1 LIWIGFLSRITAVF
15 KVQPC
20 CTLVSLYPGESNLVS
35 LSRYLRVV
43 LLALLATACA
53 SPGPEESAPAPIE
66 KAPDYTSVKT
76 IPGKAP
82 APAPATAAYQP
93 LIEKAAQARQRG
105 DFEEALAL
113 LERAQ
118 RIDADSA
125 EIYLAMAETHSARG
139 DAGQARAVAERGLL
153 YCRSATQCDALRQYA
168 R

>member
-1 LIWIGFLSRITAVF
+1 M
-15 KVQPC
+15 
-20 CTLVSLYPGESNLVS
+20 VS

-53 SPGPEESAPAPIE
+53 SPGPEESAPAPVE
-66 KAPDYTSVKT
+66 KAPDHTSVKT
-76 IPGKAP
+76 VPGKAPAP

-153 YCRSATQCDALRQYA
+153 YCRSASQCDALRQYA

>member
-1 LIWIGFLSRITAVF
+1 MASRLS
-15 KVQPC
+15 
-20 CTLVSLYPGESNLVS
+20 
-35 LSRYLRVV
+35 YLRVA
-43 LLALLATACA
+43 LLALLVTACA
-53 SPGPEESAPAPIE
+53 SPGPEAPGPAPVE
-66 KAPDYTSVKT
+66 KTPDYTGVKT
-76 IPGKAP
+76 VPVETP
-82 APAPATAAYQP
+82 APAPASAAYQP

-118 RIDADSA
+118 RIDSDSA

-153 YCRSATQCDALRQYA
+153 YCRSTRQCDALRQYA

>member
-1 LIWIGFLSRITAVF
+1 MASRLS
-15 KVQPC
+15 
-20 CTLVSLYPGESNLVS
+20 
-35 LSRYLRVV
+35 YLRVALLV
-43 LLALLATACA
+43 LLVTACA
-53 SPGPEESAPAPIE
+53 SPGPEAPGPAPVE
-66 KAPDYTSVKT
+66 KTPDYPSGKT
-76 IPGKAP
+76 VPVEPP
-82 APAPATAAYQP
+82 APAPASAAYQP

-118 RIDADSA
+118 RIDSDSA

-153 YCRSATQCDALRQYA
+153 YCRSARQCDALRQYA

>member
-1 LIWIGFLSRITAVF
+1 MASRLS
-15 KVQPC
+15 
-20 CTLVSLYPGESNLVS
+20 
-35 LSRYLRVV
+35 YLRVA
-43 LLALLATACA
+43 LLALLVTACA
-53 SPGPEESAPAPIE
+53 SPGPEAPGPAPVE
-66 KAPDYTSVKT
+66 KTPDYTGDKT
-76 IPGKAP
+76 VPVETPAP
-82 APAPATAAYQP
+82 APAPASAAYQP

-118 RIDADSA
+118 RIDSDSA

-153 YCRSATQCDALRQYA
+153 YCRSTRQCDALRQYA